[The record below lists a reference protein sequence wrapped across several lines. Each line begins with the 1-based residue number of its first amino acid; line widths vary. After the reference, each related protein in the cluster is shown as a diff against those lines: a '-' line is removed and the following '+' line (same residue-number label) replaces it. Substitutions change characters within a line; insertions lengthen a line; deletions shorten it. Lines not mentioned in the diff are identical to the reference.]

1 MRSPGQLGSPP
12 LIRSLQGLAPEGFE
26 RPQQDVAQQLGDWL
40 SAMDSIQLDGGLQAI
55 QAFAA
60 TARAPGQPVNVQG
73 MQDLLSRAHAE
84 VHAQIVAVCQPAS
97 AEDDAP
103 QDYATHH
110 KRYQDLQKQ
119 MGNRVAQCRG
129 QLRQAMSKGSP
140 RLRQLVAMDAV
151 MEKLFGERE
160 QRLMGAVPVL
170 LEKRFAAL
178 REQTAA
184 EGGHALAQAFAPD
197 MQAMLEAELQARWLP
212 LQGLLEAAQEDTKK
226 KT

>member
-1 MRSPGQLGSPP
+1 MRSPGQLGKPP

-40 SAMDSIQLDGGLQAI
+40 SAVDSIQLDGALQAI

-60 TARAPGQPVNVQG
+60 QTRSAGQPVDVQA
-73 MQDLLSRAHAE
+73 MQELLARARRDLQ
-84 VHAQIVAVCQPAS
+84 AQIVVASQPTA
-97 AEDDAP
+97 AEDEP
-103 QDYATHH
+103 ELDYSAHH

-119 MGNRVAQCRG
+119 MGNRVTLCRA

-170 LEKRFAAL
+170 LEKRFLAL
-178 REQTAA
+178 REQTAN
-184 EGGHALAQAFAPD
+184 ESGGSALAQAFAQD
-197 MQAMLEAELQARWLP
+197 MQAMLDAELQARWLP
-212 LQGLLEAAQEDTKK
+212 LQGLLEAAQEDIK